1 MFPDIVEDN
10 QKRKRKQQ
18 GKDEMNAAVY
28 AAKRL
33 IIQGHHEAG
42 NKKVYEC
49 MTKLIGAK
57 VFRENSLELLPAFF
71 MLAEANIIMG
81 GSRLKKAEEFLIA
94 AYWNLLK
101 TTSDDKGTGNEEALI
116 DKDDIQRF
124 WSSLH
129 KTFGKLFLA

>member
-1 MFPDIVEDN
+1 
-10 QKRKRKQQ
+10 
-18 GKDEMNAAVY
+18 
-28 AAKRL
+28 
-33 IIQGHHEAG
+33 
-42 NKKVYEC
+42 
-49 MTKLIGAK
+49 MTRLIGAK

-81 GSRLKKAEEFLIA
+81 GSKLKKAEEFLIA

-101 TTSDDKGTGNEEALI
+101 TTSDENDKGAGNDEALV

>member
-10 QKRKRKQQ
+10 QKRKKKQQ
-18 GKDEMNAAVY
+18 GKDEINAAVY
-28 AAKRL
+28 EAKRL

-81 GSRLKKAEEFLIA
+81 GSRLKKAEELLIA

-101 TTSDDKGTGNEEALI
+101 TTSDENEKGTGNDEALI
-116 DKDDIQRF
+116 DKNDI
-124 WSSLH
+124 
-129 KTFGKLFLA
+129 